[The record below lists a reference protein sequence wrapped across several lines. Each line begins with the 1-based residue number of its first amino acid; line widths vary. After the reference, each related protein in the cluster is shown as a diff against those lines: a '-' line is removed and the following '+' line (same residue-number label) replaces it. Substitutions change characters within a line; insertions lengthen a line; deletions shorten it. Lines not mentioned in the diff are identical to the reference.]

1 MPLFVDNSPPGSC
14 VFCKL
19 VAKEIPAAIV
29 FEDVQTLAF
38 MDLGQ
43 VNPGHVLVASKR
55 HAANLLELTADEAAA
70 VMRTAHHV
78 ARAVMDSFD
87 PPGLTLLQANGKEG
101 DQTVFHFHMHVVPRH
116 AGDGIALSWP
126 RKDPAREVLQA
137 HALRCACARP
147 WVQRNGSTQVKPT
160 GQPTTRW
167 TKMHQLLVCRSI
179 MCWSISNCSYTFDT
193 LLNNQLLWTRIR
205 RLLPIEGV
213 RFSKIQPINQDLNG

>member
-1 MPLFVDNSPPGSC
+1 MPMFVDTSPPGSC
-14 VFCKL
+14 IFCKL

-29 FEDVQTLAF
+29 FEDAQTLAF

-78 ARAVMDSFD
+78 ARAVMASFD

-116 AGDGIALSWP
+116 EGDGIALSWP

-137 HALRCACARP
+137 HALRLRQALLSP
-147 WVQRNGSTQVKPT
+147 TQRD
-160 GQPTTRW
+160 
-167 TKMHQLLVCRSI
+167 C
-179 MCWSISNCSYTFDT
+179 
-193 LLNNQLLWTRIR
+193 
-205 RLLPIEGV
+205 
-213 RFSKIQPINQDLNG
+213 